1 MTMKRKT
8 PEQIL
13 QELDEQEKRIR
24 EENRKKEAQIKKKK
38 QLQKQKINEKKK
50 KQEDRKKILIG
61 AMYLDAIKNDPE
73 KESAMLKRMDR
84 FLTRKADREIFGL
97 STED

>member
-1 MTMKRKT
+1 MKRKT

-13 QELDEQEKRIR
+13 QELNEQEKKIR
-24 EENRKKEAQIKKKK
+24 EENRQKETRIKKKK
-38 QLQKQKINEKKK
+38 QLQRQKINAQKK
-50 KQEDRKKILIG
+50 KQEDKKKILIG

-84 FLTRKADREIFGL
+84 FLTRKSDREIFGL